1 MPGLIKLQSG
11 PLATALDLARLSIA
25 EKQVKRIPA
34 MGAVRLTGGDGL
46 TVTATG
52 FDSTITT
59 VLGAEAE
66 DEMAVP
72 LHRLADLTAAFSPDE
87 EIVIAVDG
95 NVATVA
101 AGRSRFKL
109 PLFPIPDLPQTHVL
123 DGETGCVELDA
134 QAARDIFGRPLFAVS
149 DDPARHYLNGLFLH
163 NVDDNLVAV
172 ATDGYRLVRITTPA
186 TTTLSEDRGLIVPR
200 ETLKTVNRLLSK
212 ATGIVTMRRSERLFA
227 IEVANSVLI
236 TKRIDA
242 NYPDYERLLSAERP
256 NTVTTSRV
264 RLGESLE
271 RFAAVADPDVR
282 THIVRLR

>member
-1 MPGLIKLQSG
+1 M
-11 PLATALDLARLSIA
+11 
-25 EKQVKRIPA
+25 
-34 MGAVRLTGGDGL
+34 
-46 TVTATG
+46 
-52 FDSTITT
+52 
-59 VLGAEAE
+59 
-66 DEMAVP
+66 
-72 LHRLADLTAAFSPDE
+72 
-87 EIVIAVDG
+87 
-95 NVATVA
+95 
-101 AGRSRFKL
+101 
-109 PLFPIPDLPQTHVL
+109 FPIPDLPQTHVL

-264 RLGESLE
+264 RLGKSLE

-282 THIVRLR
+282 THIVRLRWDSDGLHLSTAGDSEDHLAADVEGEGNTATQIRFLSEMLDAMRGASVRLSTADNDTAILVIDPEDENFTALQMPCAV